1 MADLAVTAEYVGSSQ
16 LDPLVFGQRLRHLR
30 QERGLTL
37 SELGERVGRRAPY
50 LSRLENGKRE
60 PNLSLIGALAD
71 ALAVRPGELLDPTP
85 PSRRAELE
93 VALQRAQD
101 DPLYQRLG
109 LEPFPISRKLTDDVL
124 EHVVTLFS
132 ELRRVSSVR
141 AQTPEEARKHN
152 AQLRAMMR
160 ERNNYFADIEESAR
174 VALRAVDYAGDGHLT
189 ARVIDDLAA
198 HFGFRVMTVP
208 RLPSGLRSLADL
220 RNGRLF
226 VHERERVGTLLSRSI
241 VAQSLGHFA
250 LGHGDPASFGE
261 FLQQRVEANYF
272 AGALLVPESTA
283 VPYLQRAKDAHD
295 LCIEDL
301 AEHFFVSYEMAAH
314 RFTNLATRHLDI
326 ATHFLRSDEEGVI
339 WKAYENNGVPFP
351 ADPDGAIEGQ
361 RVCRRWGTRRV
372 FESDLLRTVR
382 HQYTDTPAGTF
393 WCVTVREA
401 DRQPQHAVTV
411 GVGFADAK
419 HFRGRETRQRTTS
432 GCPDQPCCREPQPE
446 LADRWDGHARP
457 LASSHSHVLA
467 ALPVGAFPGVDMP
480 EVYEFLDTAR
490 P

>member
-1 MADLAVTAEYVGSSQ
+1 MDDLAVAAEYVGSSL
-16 LDPLVFGQRLRHLR
+16 LDTLVFGQRLRHLR
-30 QERGLTL
+30 TERGLTL
-37 SELGERVGRRAPY
+37 SGLGELVGRQAPY

-60 PNLSLIGALAD
+60 PNLSLIGALAR
-71 ALAVRPGELLDPTP
+71 ALEVTPAALLDPTP

-93 VALQRAQD
+93 VLLERAQSE
-101 DPLYQRLG
+101 PLYRRLG
-109 LEPFPISRKLTDDVL
+109 LDPLPVSRKVDDQLL
-124 EHVVTLFS
+124 EHVLALYT

-152 AQLRAMMR
+152 ARLRAMMR
-160 ERNNYFADIEESAR
+160 ERANYFEDIEASAQQ
-174 VALRAVDYAGDGHLT
+174 ALDAVDYLGDGHLT
-189 ARVIDDLAA
+189 ARVIDDLAS
-198 HFGFRVMTVP
+198 HFGFRVMAVP
-208 RLPSGLRSLADL
+208 HLPSGLRSLADL
-220 RNGRLF
+220 RQGRLF

-250 LGHGDPASFGE
+250 LGHGEPTSFGE

-272 AGALLVPESTA
+272 AGALLVPESAA
-283 VPYLQRAKDAHD
+283 VNYLQRAKAARD

-301 AEHFFVSYEMAAH
+301 AEHFYVSYEMAAH

-372 FESDLLRTVR
+372 FESDQRRTIR

-401 DRQPQHAVTV
+401 GRQPEHAVTV

-432 GCPDQPCCREPQPE
+432 GCPDEPCCREPLPE
-446 LADRWDGHARP
+446 LADTWGGHARP

-467 ALPVGAFPGVDMP
+467 ALPVGSFPGVDMP
-480 EVYEFLDTAR
+480 EVYEFLDSA
-490 P
+490 

>member
-1 MADLAVTAEYVGSSQ
+1 MDDLAGSAVSVGSSPV
-16 LDPLVFGQRLRHLR
+16 DALVFGQRLRHLR

-37 SELGERVGRRAPY
+37 HGLGEQVGRQAPY

-60 PNLSLIGALAD
+60 PNLSLIGALAQ
-71 ALAVRPGELLDPTP
+71 ALDVTPGVLLDPTP
-85 PSRRAELE
+85 PTRRAELE
-93 VALQRAQD
+93 VLLERAQD

-109 LEPFPISRKLTDDVL
+109 LEPLPISRKVDDQVL
-124 EHVVTLFS
+124 EHVLALYT

-152 AQLRAMMR
+152 ARLRAMMR
-160 ERNNYFADIEESAR
+160 ERANYFAEIEASSRE
-174 VALRAVDYAGDGHLT
+174 ALEAVGYVGDGHLT
-189 ARVIDDLAA
+189 ARVIDDLAL
-198 HFGFRVMTVP
+198 HFGFRVMAVP
-208 RLPSGLRSLADL
+208 HLPSGLRSLADL
-220 RNGRLF
+220 KQGRLF

-250 LGHGDPASFGE
+250 LGHGEPASFGE

-272 AGALLVPESTA
+272 AGSLLVPESAA
-283 VPYLQRAKDAHD
+283 VGYLQRAKAAHD

-301 AEHFFVSYEMAAH
+301 GEHFFVSYEMAAH

-339 WKAYENNGVPFP
+339 WKAYENDGVPFP

-372 FESDLLRTVR
+372 FESDQRRTVR

-401 DRQPQHAVTV
+401 GRQPEHAVTV

-419 HFRGRETRQRTTS
+419 HFRGRETRERTTS
-432 GCPDQPCCREPQPE
+432 GCPDEPCCREPVPQ
-446 LADRWDGHARP
+446 LADAWGGHARP

-467 ALPVGAFPGVDMP
+467 ALPVGSFPGVDMP
-480 EVYEFLDTAR
+480 EVYEFLDSA
-490 P
+490 

>member
-1 MADLAVTAEYVGSSQ
+1 MTDLAVTAEYVGSSQ
-16 LDPLVFGQRLRHLR
+16 LDALVFGQRLRHIR

-37 SELGERVGRRAPY
+37 NELGDLVGRRAPY

-60 PNLSLIGALAD
+60 PTLSLIGALAD
-71 ALAVRPGELLDPTP
+71 ALEVAPGELLDPTP

-93 VALQRAQD
+93 VALERAQD
-101 DPLYQRLG
+101 DPLYRRLG
-109 LEPFPISRKLTDDVL
+109 LNVFPLSRRVDDDVL
-124 EHVVTLFS
+124 EHVIALYS
-132 ELRRVSSVR
+132 ELRRVSAVR

-152 AQLRAMMR
+152 SQLRAMMR
-160 ERNNYFADIEESAR
+160 ERDNYFADIEASAR
-174 VALRAVDYAGDGHLT
+174 EALDAVDYAGDGHIT
-189 ARVIDDLAA
+189 ARIIDDLAS
-198 HFGFRVMTVP
+198 HFGFRVTAVP

-220 RNGRLF
+220 RKGRLF
-226 VHERERVGTLLSRSI
+226 VHERERVGTLMSRSI

-272 AGALLVPESTA
+272 AGALLVPESSA

-314 RFTNLATRHLDI
+314 RFTNLATRHLGI
-326 ATHFLRSDEEGVI
+326 ATHFLRSDAEGVI

-372 FESDLLRTVR
+372 FESDQLRTVR

-401 DRQPQHAVTV
+401 GREPEHAVTV
-411 GVGFADAK
+411 GVGFGDAK
-419 HFRGRETRQRTTS
+419 HFRGRETRERTTS
-432 GCPDQPCCREPQPE
+432 GCPDEPCCREPQPE
-446 LADRWDGHARP
+446 LASRWDGHARP

-467 ALPVGAFPGVDMP
+467 ALPVGVFPGVDMP
-480 EVYEFLDTAR
+480 EVYEFLEKA
-490 P
+490 

>member
-1 MADLAVTAEYVGSSQ
+1 MDDLAVTAEYVGSSS
-16 LDPLVFGQRLRHLR
+16 LDALVFGRRLRHLR
-30 QERGLTL
+30 QQHGLTL
-37 SELGERVGRRAPY
+37 NQLGDRVGRRAPY

-60 PNLSLIGALAD
+60 PNLSLIGALAE
-71 ALAVRPGELLDPTP
+71 ALDVTPGDLLDPTP
-85 PSRRAELE
+85 PTRRAELE
-93 VALQRAQD
+93 VSLARAQC
-101 DPLYQRLG
+101 DPVYRRLD
-109 LEPFPISRKLTDDVL
+109 LDPFPLSRKVDDEVL
-124 EHVVTLFS
+124 EHVLALYT
-132 ELRRVSSVR
+132 ELRRVSAVR

-152 AQLRAMMR
+152 ARLRSMMR
-160 ERNNYFADIEESAR
+160 ERSNYFADIEASAR
-174 VALRAVDYAGDGHLT
+174 SALDAVEYSGDGHLT
-189 ARVIDDLAA
+189 ARVIDDLAS
-198 HFGFRVMTVP
+198 HFGFRVMAVSH
-208 RLPSGLRSLADL
+208 LPSGLRSLADL
-220 RNGRLF
+220 RGGRLF

-250 LGHGDPASFGE
+250 LGHGEPASFGE

-272 AGALLVPESTA
+272 AGALLVPESAA
-283 VPYLQRAKDAHD
+283 VGYLQRAKEAHD

-339 WKAYENNGVPFP
+339 WKAYENDGVPFP

-372 FESDLLRTVR
+372 FESDQRRTVR

-401 DRQPQHAVTV
+401 GRQPEHAVTV
-411 GVGFADAK
+411 GVGFGDAK
-419 HFRGRETRQRTTS
+419 HFRGRETRQRATS
-432 GCPDQPCCREPQPE
+432 GCPDEPCCREPLPT
-446 LADRWDGHARP
+446 LADRWNGHARP

-467 ALPVGAFPGVDMP
+467 ALPVGSFPGVDMP
-480 EVYEFLDTAR
+480 EVYEFLDSA
-490 P
+490 